1 MPDLPDELRSALH
14 DAAAHAPAVPPP
26 APDLPRRVARRRA
39 ARTTAMLTVPAVAT
53 VAFVAVAFGA
63 APDRQEVIP
72 ADPPLAPT
80 DLTGKYEF
88 CDLANP
94 AAELDVAVHATEWK
108 FAQGCYVVR
117 AGFTSITFDN
127 PQDVP
132 HDLAVVPE
140 SEKPWEEEP
149 LAVTAIVEEDD
160 TSVRVPA
167 GRIPPGDYAMFCQVH
182 PLMHAQLV
190 VRY

>member
-26 APDLPRRVARRRA
+26 SPDLPRRVARRRA
-39 ARTTAMLTVPAVAT
+39 ARATAMFAVPAVVT

-63 APDRQEVIP
+63 APDRQEVTP
-72 ADPPLAPT
+72 ADPPLPPT
-80 DLTGKYEF
+80 DLIGKYEF
-88 CDLANP
+88 CALTSP
-94 AAELDVAVHATEWK
+94 AAELNVAVHATEMK

-117 AGFTSITFDN
+117 EGFTTITFDN

-140 SEKPWEEEP
+140 SVKPWEEEP
-149 LAVTAIVEEDD
+149 LAVTAIVEDD
-160 TSVRVPA
+160 GTSVRVPA
-167 GRIPPGDYAMFCQVH
+167 GRIPAGDYAMFCQVH
-182 PLMHAQLV
+182 PRMHAQLV
-190 VRY
+190 VR